1 MPVMKG
7 MRDIIKPVMWIVV
20 IAFVG
25 TIVLVWGGDITK
37 SKYKKGIIG
46 SANGQEISA
55 ADFANLYDNQLKQL
69 GNQSEELD
77 EQTTKQVLDNTWD
90 NLVDEILVQQ
100 QTRKLGITVSDK
112 ELFEYMKMYPPAE
125 FQQSPDFQID
135 GKFDYQKYMQALVN
149 PQFPWWRWEGYI
161 RANLITLKLQEMI
174 VDLVRV
180 ADPEVKQEYVNDNEK
195 VKVNYLFISNSEFL
209 GKVPPITEQ
218 EIQEYYK
225 ENQGEF
231 KVESRTSLNFV
242 VIPKVPTQDDI
253 QKTKSDLLR
262 IKMEAEQ
269 GEDFATL
276 AQYYSDD
283 KVTAEKGGDLGWF
296 TRGKLIES
304 FEQAAFSLKV
314 GEISQPIRTE
324 YGWHLIKLLEKRGV
338 GKNEELHASHIL
350 LKITPTEQTIDSLR
364 VMAEDL
370 VKQATKVG
378 LKEAARQNNLN
389 FSSTDFFFRDSII
402 PEMGYNLGANL
413 FAFENKVGKTSDP
426 IETKNG
432 FYVVEVKDR
441 KPAGIYPLDEVKQKI
456 KDRIV
461 LNKAGDLALGEAQ
474 KTYQEAEKTKNLETA
489 TSKVNQKIQRLDY
502 FSRSSELAQV
512 DDNPRFVG
520 TAFSLN
526 EKNKISPPLRTENGI
541 YLIEFV
547 SHIPISEQEFTQAK
561 DSLYQ
566 QLVIQK
572 KTQAYQDWF
581 EQIKKKAK
589 VEDYRNKFYK
599 TE

>member
-20 IAFVG
+20 IAVVG

-46 SANGQEISA
+46 SVNGQEISA
-55 ADFANLYDNQLKQL
+55 IDFSNLYDNQLKQL
-69 GNQSEELD
+69 GKESEELD

-90 NLVDEILVQQ
+90 NLVNEILVQQ
-100 QTRKLGITVSDK
+100 QTRKLGIAVSDK
-112 ELFEYMKMYPPAE
+112 ELFEYMKIYPPLE
-125 FQQSPDFQID
+125 FQQSPDFQTD
-135 GKFDYQKYMQALVN
+135 GKFDYQKYMQALAN

-161 RANLITLKLQEMI
+161 RSNLITLKLQEMI

-180 ADPEVKQEYVNDNEK
+180 TDPEVKQEYVNDNEK
-195 VKVNYLFISNSEFL
+195 VKVNYLFIPSSEFL
-209 GKVPPITEQ
+209 EKVPPVTEQ
-218 EIQEYYK
+218 EIEKYYK

-231 KVESRTSLNFV
+231 KAESRASLNFV
-242 VIPKVPTQDDI
+242 VIPKVPTPDDM

-324 YGWHLIKLLEKRGV
+324 YGWHLIKLLEKRGA

-350 LKITPTEQTIDSLR
+350 LKISASEHTIDSLK
-364 VMAEDL
+364 VIAEDL
-370 VKQATKVG
+370 AKQATKMG

-389 FSSTDFFFRDSII
+389 FSSADFFFRDSII
-402 PEMGYNLGANL
+402 PGMGYNLGANL
-413 FAFENKVGKTSDP
+413 FAFENKAGKISDP

-456 KDRIV
+456 KDKIA
-461 LNKAGDLALGEAQ
+461 LNKAGDLALEEAQ
-474 KTYQEAEKTKNLETA
+474 RIYQEAEMSKSLEIA
-489 TSKVNQKIQRLDY
+489 ANKFNQRLQGLDY
-502 FSRSSELAQV
+502 FSRSSKLTQV
-512 DDNPRFVG
+512 DDNPRLVG
-520 TAFSLN
+520 TVFSLN

-541 YLIEFV
+541 YLIEFI
-547 SHIPISEQEFTQAK
+547 SRIPISEEKFAQAK

-589 VEDYRNKFYK
+589 IEDYRNRFYK